1 MFAGVLYTLLHGKKL
16 LTQSL
21 EWSYTM
27 VNPDL
32 KTLSDLRNF
41 ARSPGSQVFSLVLPI
56 KFFSPLKQY
65 LIRNLIDPLSKA
77 YSLQIS
83 N

>member
-1 MFAGVLYTLLHGKKL
+1 MMK
-16 LTQSL
+16 
-21 EWSYTM
+21 
-27 VNPDL
+27 PDL

-41 ARSPGSQVFSLVLPI
+41 SRSPGSQLFSLVLPI

-77 YSLQIS
+77 YSLEIS